1 MLMRDKTAS
10 SIKRKVQTA
19 KQKVDKDAREA
30 TKLLANV
37 VAYVTDLDEQVRL
50 LDTEL
55 SDARFA
61 QEDAEKDS
69 TLATKA
75 MAIAS
80 DKQAAVLILIAK
92 FERELEELL

>member
-75 MAIAS
+75 IPGS
-80 DKQAAVLILIAK
+80 KGY
-92 FERELEELL
+92 